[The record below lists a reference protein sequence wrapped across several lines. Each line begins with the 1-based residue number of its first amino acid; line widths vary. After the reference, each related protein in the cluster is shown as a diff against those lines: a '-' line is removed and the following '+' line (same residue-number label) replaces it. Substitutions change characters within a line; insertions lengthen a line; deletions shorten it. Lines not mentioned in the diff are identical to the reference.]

1 MKLLVIADDELMDVK
16 LPDITADVLVSC
28 GDLPDSLI
36 LKVAAHARCQIILA
50 VKGNH
55 DLPMPFPAPIIDL
68 HLGTHVIDSIIFG
81 GFNGCWKYKPRG
93 NFLYENDE
101 VSQKLSSF
109 PPVDVFVAHNS
120 PSGMHERDG
129 DTHRGF
135 DAFNEYIAR
144 AHPRIFFHGHQHI
157 DAETMAG
164 TTKVLGVNRYRYV
177 ELG

>member
-1 MKLLVIADDELMDVK
+1 MKLLALADDELMDVE
-16 LPDITADVLVSC
+16 LPDTTADVLVSC

-36 LKVAAHARCQIILA
+36 LKVAAQVKCRIILA

-55 DLPMPFPAPIIDL
+55 DLPIPFPAPIIDL
-68 HLGTHVIDSIIFG
+68 HFRTHVIDGITFG
-81 GFNGCWKYKPRG
+81 GFNGCWKYKTRG

-135 DAFNEYIAR
+135 DAFNGYIAR
-144 AHPRIFFHGHQHI
+144 THPRIFLHGHQHL

-164 TTKVLGVNRYRYV
+164 ATKVLGVNRYRYLEV
-177 ELG
+177 V